1 MSESNQLDG
10 IDIACIN
17 ALISNPRGSWR
28 ELSLVSEIPEK
39 KLSRRINK
47 LFDDQV
53 IRTSVELN
61 PLVVNKGYTVH
72 VWISVKF
79 GKEKEIAQFFS
90 KRPEVR
96 IVFLTTGL
104 ADIFLEIG
112 LEKPSDLSIWMH
124 DFVTQ
129 IPDIKTVETQAVL
142 KPFTWASKPKT
153 DHEIH
158 FFEKRI
164 LSDIELNLIHY
175 LSEDGRASIKSLSEK
190 VNLSE
195 HKTQKL
201 LNDLLDEGIFNIRID
216 LEPQL
221 LGFES
226 EAIILIKA
234 SPLYA
239 NKIAKSLSEI
249 SNTRCLFGISGDS
262 QFFWHVLTN
271 DLSDLW
277 KLITEELSNLD
288 GILSCNTNMITLAL
302 KRAGFMRKLTTTSL
316 LSTNDKNLI

>member
-1 MSESNQLDG
+1 MSETFNLDD

-17 ALISNPRGSWR
+17 ALIANPRGSWR
-28 ELSLVSEIPEK
+28 ELSLISDVPEK
-39 KLSRRINK
+39 KLSRRISK

-61 PLVVNKGYTVH
+61 PIVTNKGYTVH

-79 GKEKEIAQFFS
+79 GKEKEIAQFFAQ
-90 KRPEVR
+90 RPEVR

-112 LEKPSDLSIWMH
+112 LEKPADLSIWMH

-142 KPFTWASKPKT
+142 KPFTWASKPKVVDAT
-153 DHEIH
+153 GQKINEIRALT
-158 FFEKRI
+158 ET
-164 LSDIELNLIHY
+164 ELQLIHL
-175 LSEDGRASIKSLSEK
+175 LSLDGRSSIKSLAEQ
-190 VNLSE
+190 VELSE

-201 LNDLLDEGIFNIRID
+201 LSDLLEEGIFNIRID
-216 LEPQL
+216 FEPSL
-221 LGFES
+221 MGFKS

-234 SPLYA
+234 RPEAA
-239 NKIAKSLSEI
+239 NRIAKTLSELK
-249 SNTRCLFGISGDS
+249 NTRCLFGISGDS
-262 QFFWHVLTN
+262 QFFWHVLCQ

-277 KLITEELSNLD
+277 KLITEDLGNFE
-288 GILSCNTNMITLAL
+288 GIQSCNTNMVTLAL
-302 KRAGFMRKLTTTSL
+302 KRAGFMRKVGHAQFYLQ
-316 LSTNDKNLI
+316 N

>member
-262 QFFWHVLTN
+262 QFF
-271 DLSDLW
+271 
-277 KLITEELSNLD
+277 
-288 GILSCNTNMITLAL
+288 GMY
-302 KRAGFMRKLTTTSL
+302 
-316 LSTNDKNLI
+316 